1 MFSWL
6 KPDSCP
12 LKVNAGRSTL
22 AERFTTHNWR
32 DLNQN
37 ISGKPPAGAA
47 THLFTALNWTTD
59 LDGRKKKIKP
69 IGAATRMPARAPNGK
84 ESGGAVAGAINGKEP
99 PGEAVVAATNGK
111 EPGGSVAAATN
122 GKEPCDAAAGATN
135 GIESAGTVTGAS
147 RGKVTAAAS
156 APSVGVRYGKRR
168 GETTYTFKSF
178 QLKRRPGLKE
188 KVVPTEP
195 RKSSAN
201 GAEKK

>member
-1 MFSWL
+1 
-6 KPDSCP
+6 
-12 LKVNAGRSTL
+12 
-22 AERFTTHNWR
+22 
-32 DLNQN
+32 
-37 ISGKPPAGAA
+37 
-47 THLFTALNWTTD
+47 
-59 LDGRKKKIKP
+59 
-69 IGAATRMPARAPNGK
+69 MPARAPNGK

-111 EPGGSVAAATN
+111 EP
-122 GKEPCDAAAGATN
+122 CDAAAEATN